1 MSSMLSD
8 LPQEV
13 INILPAE
20 PLGQLDLANRIVNAA
35 FSQKV
40 TELEHEAAEL
50 RESLISK
57 QTVVKSLE
65 RKVTGYEV
73 EVQELQAKHQ
83 QAVEESHR
91 LNSEKSLLIDTV
103 KKLNREIAKLEAF
116 KKNLL
121 QTLQDGD
128 EPGKLDRS
136 MAAVDLSSERLV
148 NELLNSASK
157 AHTTTSYGVRGAPP
171 YQGA

>member
-1 MSSMLSD
+1 MRTVRASRVRCM
-8 LPQEV
+8 Q
-13 INILPAE
+13 
-20 PLGQLDLANRIVNAA
+20 
-35 FSQKV
+35 V

-73 EVQELQAKHQ
+73 EVQELQAKVGRGMRGYAKLQRGRRGNREGCGLWRWMHLCVTLAPACMAAQHQ

-128 EPGKLDRS
+128 EVRDHGACFPCCHVGY
-136 MAAVDLSSERLV
+136 VT
-148 NELLNSASK
+148 AS
-157 AHTTTSYGVRGAPP
+157 RPC
-171 YQGA
+171 